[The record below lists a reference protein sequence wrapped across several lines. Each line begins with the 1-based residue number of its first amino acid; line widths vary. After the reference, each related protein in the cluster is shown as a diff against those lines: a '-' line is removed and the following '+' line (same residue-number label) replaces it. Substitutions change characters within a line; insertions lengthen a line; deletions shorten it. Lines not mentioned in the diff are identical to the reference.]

1 MPPTPPAPPALP
13 LAAQQR
19 PDVREAA
26 TQPQPQQQ
34 PHARPQPRS
43 RSLDTL
49 LDALVAE
56 AAVLADVA
64 SADAG
69 GPHARAAQVPQAQP
83 PQAQAQ
89 PGPPQQSLLL
99 PPPLPLPPPAA
110 VLGGRLSMSSECLPA
125 FLIASGALPHEHRPR
140 PKQPARW
147 PPAARGPALADA
159 AVQAPAAESLAAAAA
174 RFVLA
179 QRPRAAAAGRKLVR
193 RRSRSS
199 GAILA
204 STPRRAA
211 HKLALHNARAFP
223 SADAVSTPAPQ
234 PRSGSPSG
242 VSILVTWPAHA
253 GLAATQEAQRPP
265 SASPSPPSDSLLH
278 MPVIAER
285 HQTHSPLSITADS
298 LLTDDS
304 SCGGPGAGAGTR
316 PVTLPRDKFSGTPEP
331 DTDTD
336 AALAAMASA
345 VRIQA
350 SPSCS
355 SQDSFET
362 LSSSSSSV
370 ISAHDARQMLNQY
383 RIVSDLGEGAFS
395 KVKLA
400 KSTTTGAFFA
410 IKFVDRALI
419 ASTPSYVENIA
430 VEIEIMSSLSHPSVI
445 SFVELIETP
454 THQCLVTEY
463 VPGIELFEYVLLQDE
478 QLHESIV
485 RSIFRQIAQA
495 VAYLHENLVAHRDIK
510 LENIMIDMSGGAG
523 APRIKLIDFG
533 LATRISP
540 PALLRERCGSE
551 EYAAPELVQSLP
563 YDGRK
568 VDVWA
573 MGIVL
578 FSMLFK
584 SMPFSC
590 AQSGGTGTLRAMFHR
605 IARADYRIPPD
616 HARSPAAVDLLR
628 AILVANPAR
637 RLASDRVADS
647 EWLAG

>member
-1 MPPTPPAPPALP
+1 
-13 LAAQQR
+13 
-19 PDVREAA
+19 
-26 TQPQPQQQ
+26 
-34 PHARPQPRS
+34 
-43 RSLDTL
+43 
-49 LDALVAE
+49 
-56 AAVLADVA
+56 
-64 SADAG
+64 
-69 GPHARAAQVPQAQP
+69 
-83 PQAQAQ
+83 
-89 PGPPQQSLLL
+89 
-99 PPPLPLPPPAA
+99 
-110 VLGGRLSMSSECLPA
+110 
-125 FLIASGALPHEHRPR
+125 
-140 PKQPARW
+140 
-147 PPAARGPALADA
+147 
-159 AVQAPAAESLAAAAA
+159 
-174 RFVLA
+174 
-179 QRPRAAAAGRKLVR
+179 
-193 RRSRSS
+193 
-199 GAILA
+199 
-204 STPRRAA
+204 
-211 HKLALHNARAFP
+211 
-223 SADAVSTPAPQ
+223 
-234 PRSGSPSG
+234 
-242 VSILVTWPAHA
+242 
-253 GLAATQEAQRPP
+253 
-265 SASPSPPSDSLLH
+265 

-495 VAYLHENLVAHRDIK
+495 LPPAVAYLHENLVAHRDIK

-647 EWLAG
+647 EWLAGWTPPNWLFGPMWAYLYISMGYASYLVYTNTTSTPASREMALTLYALHLALNFSWPPLFFGFRKFGAASAEILALLGLIIATGVKFHEIDPVAGYLMIPYAGWITLASSLSCWIWWHNPAGGKTKGQ